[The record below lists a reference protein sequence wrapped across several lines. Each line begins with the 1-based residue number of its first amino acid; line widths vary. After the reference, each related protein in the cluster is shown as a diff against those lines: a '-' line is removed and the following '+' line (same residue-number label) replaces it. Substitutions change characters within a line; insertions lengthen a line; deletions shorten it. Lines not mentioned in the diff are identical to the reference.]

1 MIEILLTRYNAIES
15 IHNDDPHGYTAL
27 HYAVSMDPDL
37 SCNGVNVSHS
47 KRGQGK
53 TNFVR

>member
-1 MIEILLTRYNAIES
+1 MIEILLTGYNAIES

-27 HYAVSMDPDL
+27 HYTASMDPDL